1 LSKATDVE
9 REEKRRRIKNISGFE
24 LKIDFGFNIKEIA
37 LPLST
42 SSYRDS
48 IIKQNLQCKIKYF
61 FNQLNRIKDCRFWPY
76 IGPIQK
82 YFPIHSRW
90 DKAK

>member
-1 LSKATDVE
+1 MIKEAILFSNLTEQGIEFKPDTKQNKKKVLLSKATDVE

-61 FNQLNRIKDCRFWPY
+61 F
-76 IGPIQK
+76 
-82 YFPIHSRW
+82 
-90 DKAK
+90 